1 MSMDPNVVV
10 MLLSN
15 DVVKFVFKEVL
26 KNRSVQFKEIRESL
40 YQKPELQSNL
50 DNFKLEDAVKKLK
63 DADLIKE
70 RTAPIEDF
78 NTYYVTADGLTAE
91 RQLRLVEP
99 LAASSHS

>member
-1 MSMDPNVVV
+1 MAIDPSVV

-15 DVVKFVFKEVL
+15 NVVKLVFKEVL
-26 KNRSVQFKEIRESL
+26 KNRYVLLKEIRESL
-40 YQKPELQSNL
+40 YKKPELQATLNNS
-50 DNFKLEDAVKKLK
+50 KLEDAVKKLK

-91 RQLRLVEP
+91 RQLRLAEP
-99 LAASSHS
+99 LSASSHS

>member
-1 MSMDPNVVV
+1 
-10 MLLSN
+10 MLGRDAQDVYFDYDKNDIRADGRDTLS
-15 DVVKFVFKEVL
+15 
-26 KNRSVQFKEIRESL
+26 
-40 YQKPELQSNL
+40 
-50 DNFKLEDAVKKLK
+50 K